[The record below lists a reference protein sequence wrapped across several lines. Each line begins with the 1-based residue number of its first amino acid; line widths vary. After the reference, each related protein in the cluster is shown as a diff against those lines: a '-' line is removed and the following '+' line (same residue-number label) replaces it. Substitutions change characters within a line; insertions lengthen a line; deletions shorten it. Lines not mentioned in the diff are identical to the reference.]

1 MAAEHPRSIP
11 APAKRELRASPP
23 PPPPPCASPSS
34 RLRNDGERIRRR
46 EVFRRKPWQRVARL
60 VGGQHQP
67 YDVVAAR
74 LRQLDE
80 VLEVLATARSVV
92 EDGWVQDA
100 WFAVRPASQPAPA
113 PPAVRVSS
121 SLSYPARDDLAG
133 ACLVGAVVHAVRL
146 RHPGDARA
154 EVDGVGPAIDVL
166 WDAWQESRGLGSRGV
181 AARVAPPAVRAARVR
196 DLTRWNDQRGRR
208 RGDVLDLL
216 DLAASRTVMAA
227 MTTPEQGAGGGG
239 RPPARRAAGG

>member
-1 MAAEHPRSIP
+1 MADEHPRRIP
-11 APAKRELRASPP
+11 VPAKRELTASTPLPP
-23 PPPPPCASPSS
+23 HPCASPSS
-34 RLRNDGERIRRR
+34 RLRNDGERVRRR
-46 EVFRRKPWQRVARL
+46 EVSRRKPWQRVARL
-60 VGGQHQP
+60 VRGRHQP
-67 YDVVAAR
+67 YDSVAAR

-100 WFAVRPASQPAPA
+100 WFAVRPGSQPAPA
-113 PPAVRVSS
+113 PPAARVSS
-121 SLSYPARDDLAG
+121 SLSSPDRDDLAG

-146 RHPGDARA
+146 RHPGDPRA

-166 WDAWQESRGLGSRGV
+166 WDALQESRGLGSRGV
-181 AARVAPPAVRAARVR
+181 AGRVAPPAVRAARVR
-196 DLTRWNDQRGRR
+196 DLTRWNDQRGRS

-227 MTTPEQGAGGGG
+227 MTTPEQVAVGG
-239 RPPARRAAGG
+239 

>member
-1 MAAEHPRSIP
+1 MADEHPRRIP
-11 APAKRELRASPP
+11 VPAKRELTASTPLPP
-23 PPPPPCASPSS
+23 HPCASPGS
-34 RLRNDGERIRRR
+34 RLRNDGERVRRR
-46 EVFRRKPWQRVARL
+46 EVSRRKPWQRVARL
-60 VGGQHQP
+60 VRGRHQR
-67 YDVVAAR
+67 YDSVAAR

-100 WFAVRPASQPAPA
+100 WFAVRRGSRPAPA
-113 PPAVRVSS
+113 PPAAMVSS
-121 SLSYPARDDLAG
+121 SLSYPDRDDLAG

-166 WDAWQESRGLGSRGV
+166 WDALQESRGLGSRGV
-181 AARVAPPAVRAARVR
+181 AGRVAPPAVRAARVR
-196 DLTRWNDQRGRR
+196 DLTRWNDRRGRS

-216 DLAASRTVMAA
+216 DLASSRTVMAA
-227 MTTPEQGAGGGG
+227 MTTSEQVAVGG
-239 RPPARRAAGG
+239 